1 LFFPKTPYPIGT
13 GQIQNC
19 RHHAQEFGE
28 GQEVI
33 EITINES
40 MKLLDGDH
48 MCSKQKNKMAPTL
61 WSTSIESLEIFWN
74 V

>member
-1 LFFPKTPYPIGT
+1 M

-19 RHHAQEFGE
+19 RHHVLEFGE

-40 MKLLDGDH
+40 MKLLDDDH
-48 MCSKQKNKMAPTL
+48 MCSKQNGTNLMV
-61 WSTSIESLEIFWN
+61 SIN
-74 V
+74 